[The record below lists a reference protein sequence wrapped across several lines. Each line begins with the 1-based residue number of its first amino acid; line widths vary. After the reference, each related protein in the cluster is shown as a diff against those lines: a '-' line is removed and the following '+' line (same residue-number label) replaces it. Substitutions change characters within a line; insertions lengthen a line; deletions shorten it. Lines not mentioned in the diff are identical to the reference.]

1 MEKVEIIEN
10 TEKAENEFGRCYG
23 SFKIELTDEEIEAL
37 KEGKELATTIN
48 AKEYTIFISKEVRKE
63 NHE

>member
-23 SFKIELTDEEIEAL
+23 SFKIELTNEEIEAL

-48 AKEYTIFISKEVRKE
+48 AKEYTIFISRK
-63 NHE
+63 